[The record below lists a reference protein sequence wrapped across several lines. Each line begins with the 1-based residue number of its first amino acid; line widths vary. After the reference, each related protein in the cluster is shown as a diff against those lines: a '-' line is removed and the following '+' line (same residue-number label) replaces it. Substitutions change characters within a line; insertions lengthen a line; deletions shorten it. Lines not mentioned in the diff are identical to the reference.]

1 MNQPQID
8 PSMTLAVKCDECE
21 GEKFRHALFIRKLS
35 SLVSPDGKEH
45 IIPVDV
51 FECTACGH
59 VNDSLNPLKFIT
71 K

>member
-8 PSMTLAVKCDECE
+8 PSMTLAVKCDKCS

-35 SLVSPDGKEH
+35 SLVSPDGQEH

-51 FECTACGH
+51 FECTECGH